1 MYTQLDDQR
10 KANFIKQYLETHP
23 NCTRKELVQETV
35 TTWTRLQSLE
45 RQGYYKLPK
54 IVPYG
59 ERNGFFR
66 KSC

>member
-1 MYTQLDDQR
+1 MYTKLDDQR